1 MRKIYLDN
9 QSTTQL
15 DPEIMDYMIPYFL
28 KKFGNSSSKT
38 HSYGWE
44 AEAAVDL
51 SRKHISDLINSK
63 PNEIIFTS
71 GATESNNIALSSILK
86 SKKTNFITC
95 LTEHRAILDICKSYE
110 NKGIKTKYLNIS
122 NNGNLDLD
130 NLENNLSENVY
141 MISLMHANN
150 EIGTIYPIEEIGAI
164 CKKHNILFHVDAA
177 QSLGKIPIDV
187 KKMNVDF
194 MSFSSHKIYGP
205 KGVGALF
212 VNNKHKNKIYP
223 ITFGGGQENG
233 LRPGTLPVPL
243 IIGFGEACK
252 KANSVMLS
260 ESKKIK
266 KMRDTLLSNIKKEIP
281 NLIING
287 TMENRLHGNLNL
299 SFPSLKGQS
308 IVTSI
313 PSVALS
319 SGSACSSSIS
329 KPSHVLK
336 AIGLNNNLCNSSIR
350 VGIGRFNTEE
360 DINLAS
366 DAIIK
371 AIKNK
376 N

>member
-15 DPEIMDYMIPYFL
+15 DPEIMDFMIPYFL

-71 GATESNNIALSSILK
+71 GATESNNIALASILK

-110 NKGIKTKYLNIS
+110 NKGIKTKYLNVL
-122 NNGNLDLD
+122 NNGNLNLDDL
-130 NLENNLSENVY
+130 ECNLSEDIH

-177 QSLGKIPIDV
+177 QSLGKISIDV

-252 KANSVMLS
+252 KANSVMPS
-260 ESKKIK
+260 ESEKIK
-266 KMRDTLLSNIKKEIP
+266 KMRDTLLNNIKKEIP

-350 VGIGRFNTEE
+350 IGIGRFNTEE

-366 DAIIK
+366 NAIIK

-376 N
+376 S